1 MKHEVQKIS
10 KIVDEIINFYFMSSS
25 KKMNIAIEE
34 KDDSYVIIA
43 ESDRI
48 QCSSEKI
55 EKIKDLLSVQRQ
67 SEMDE
72 YYWQLAGEDI
82 KGGEFN
88 LVGMM
93 VDEVNIEF
101 KPPSIRMELVRHK
114 E

>member
-10 KIVDEIINFYFMSSS
+10 KIVDEIINFYFINSS
-25 KKMNIAIEE
+25 KKMNIVIEE
-34 KDDSYVIIA
+34 KDDSYIIIA
-43 ESDRI
+43 ESS
-48 QCSSEKI
+48 QVECSAEKI
-55 EKIKDLLSVQRQ
+55 EHIKKLLSVQRQ

-93 VDEVNIEF
+93 VDEVSIDF
-101 KPPSIRMELVRHK
+101 KPPSIRIELVRYK

>member
-1 MKHEVQKIS
+1 
-10 KIVDEIINFYFMSSS
+10 
-25 KKMNIAIEE
+25 MNIVIEE
-34 KDDSYVIIA
+34 KDDSYIIIA
-43 ESDRI
+43 ESN
-48 QCSSEKI
+48 QVECSDEKI
-55 EKIKDLLSVQRQ
+55 EQIKDLLSVQRQ

-101 KPPSIRMELVRHK
+101 KPPSIRIELVRYK